1 MITIQ
6 IEEQVIIDAAQYVD
20 KRVIGKRK
28 SFNGNRKNQV
38 VGICAEFM
46 IADLLGIERPKGDG
60 FDGGWDIQIGNKFI
74 DIKTIGTTSKV
85 KPEHWNNVIGQQIE
99 YKNTHYLFCSL
110 NTYNRLLTICGFITK
125 DDFLKKATYNKEG
138 DIIMR
143 SDGSELKLGAPNYGI
158 QNKDLIQINSI
169 AELKNLI
176 IFE

>member
-6 IEEQVIIDAAQYVD
+6 IHEQTIIDATVYVD
-20 KRVIGKRK
+20 KKKIGNRK

-46 IADLLGIERPKGDG
+46 IADLLGLERPKGDG
-60 FDGGWDIQIGNKFI
+60 FDGGWDIQIGNKLI
-74 DIKTIGTTSKV
+74 DIKTVGRTSKA

-99 YKNTHYLFCSL
+99 YKNTHYLFCAL

-125 DDFLKKATYNKEG
+125 EDFLAKATYNKEG
-138 DIIMR
+138 DVIIR
-143 SDGSELKLGAPNYGI
+143 SDGSELTLGAPNYGI

-169 AELKNLI
+169 EELKEII
-176 IFE
+176 IFK